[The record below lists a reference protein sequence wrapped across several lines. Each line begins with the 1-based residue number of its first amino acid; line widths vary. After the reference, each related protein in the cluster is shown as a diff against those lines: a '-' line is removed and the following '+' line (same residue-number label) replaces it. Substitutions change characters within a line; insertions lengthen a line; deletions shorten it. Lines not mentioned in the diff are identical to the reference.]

1 MVLVEASN
9 SSQWEDRNLMLTTS
23 PSTKYEWIV
32 QNLHV
37 PTSSKYMT
45 VLKNYFM
52 WTLDSQKEVSL

>member
-37 PTSSKYMT
+37 VTSSEYMT